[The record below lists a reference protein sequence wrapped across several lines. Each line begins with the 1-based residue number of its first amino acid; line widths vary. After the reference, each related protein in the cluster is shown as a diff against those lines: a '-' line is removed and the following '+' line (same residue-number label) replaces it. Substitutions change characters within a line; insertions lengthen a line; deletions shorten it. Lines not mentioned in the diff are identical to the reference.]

1 MPDMQR
7 KFGGNDERSV
17 NNFHAG
23 AFPVLRAAVPL
34 WYNGLKEKRTMR
46 PSPAGDGLY
55 REEVFTHLRRKLPMK
70 LHFYGAD
77 RCVTGSCHCLEINGK
92 KILIDC
98 GLQQGRD
105 EMDNRYLA
113 FAPGNIDILLVTHA
127 HIDHTGRIPLL
138 VKNGFHGRILTT
150 RLTADLMKIMLLDSA
165 HIQESDAEYENRKGE
180 RAGRDPVEPL
190 YTEQDALDVFKYVT
204 TCEYGEKIDLC
215 EGVSA
220 VFTDAGHLLGSA
232 SITLELEEVGVH
244 KTVVFSGDI
253 GNVDQPIIR
262 DPQLLKKADYVVMES
277 TYGDRNHTEVWSY
290 TDELAEI
297 IDETLGKG
305 GNVVIPSFAVGRTQ
319 ELLYFI
325 REIKDQKLVK
335 STPNFPVYIDSPL
348 AKSATTVFCGDL
360 HGYLDEQALELVK
373 DGTHMFTF
381 PNLNLVESSEESKML
396 NMDTTPKVIISASGM
411 CDAGRIRH
419 HLKHNL
425 WRANSAVV
433 FVGFQSPGTLGR
445 RLLDGVE
452 KVKLFG
458 EEIAVKAK
466 IVNFQGLSSHA
477 DHDHLIEWIKAFDPK
492 PAHVFVVHGDADVA
506 PVFADELCS
515 LGFSAHAAKFTES
528 YDLAAGA
535 MLSEG
540 YISERK
546 RTMQASRADNLYG
559 KLLAAGE
566 ALLELIRRFKGRSN
580 KEIAAFTGQ
589 ITALIDRFQ

>member
-1 MPDMQR
+1 
-7 KFGGNDERSV
+7 
-17 NNFHAG
+17 
-23 AFPVLRAAVPL
+23 
-34 WYNGLKEKRTMR
+34 
-46 PSPAGDGLY
+46 
-55 REEVFTHLRRKLPMK
+55 MK

-77 RCVTGSCHCLEINGK
+77 RCVTGSCHCLEVNGK

-105 EMDNRYLA
+105 ELDNRYLA

-180 RAGRDPVEPL
+180 RAGREHVDPL

-204 TCEYGEKIDLC
+204 TCEYEEKVDLC

-220 VFTDAGHLLGSA
+220 LFTDAGHLLGSA
-232 SITLELEEVGVH
+232 SITIELEENGVH
-244 KTVVFSGDI
+244 KTIVFSGDI

-348 AKSATTVFCGDL
+348 AKAATTVFCGDL
-360 HGYLDEQALELVK
+360 HGYLDEQALDLVK

-396 NMDTTPKVIISASGM
+396 NMDSTPKVIISASGM

-425 WRANSAVV
+425 WKPECTIV
-433 FVGFQSPGTLGR
+433 FVGYQGEGTLGR
-445 RLLDGVE
+445 SLLEGVRS
-452 KVKLFG
+452 VKLFG
-458 EEIAVKAK
+458 EEIAVHAK

-477 DHDHLIEWIKAFDPK
+477 DRDHLLAWIADIKAPK
-492 PAHVFVVHGDADVA
+492 PQHVFIVHGDREVA
-506 PVFADELCS
+506 PYFAES
-515 LGFSAHAAKFTES
+515 VEKLGFTAHAPQYTEV
-528 YDLAAGA
+528 YDLLEDQIVAP
-535 MLSEG
+535 G
-540 YISERK
+540 YLPEPKAKAVGGQRVSSAYER
-546 RTMQASRADNLYG
+546 LV
-559 KLLAAGE
+559 
-566 ALLELIRRFKGRSN
+566 ALGQRMVDVIRRSKGRDN
-580 KEIAAFTGQ
+580 KTLGRWADQLRQLLDKWEES
-589 ITALIDRFQ
+589 

>member
-1 MPDMQR
+1 
-7 KFGGNDERSV
+7 
-17 NNFHAG
+17 
-23 AFPVLRAAVPL
+23 
-34 WYNGLKEKRTMR
+34 
-46 PSPAGDGLY
+46 
-55 REEVFTHLRRKLPMK
+55 MK

-92 KILIDC
+92 KILVDC

-105 EMDNRYLA
+105 EFDNRYLA

-180 RAGRDPVEPL
+180 RAGREHVDPL

-204 TCEYGEKIDLC
+204 TCEYKEKVDLC

-232 SITLELEEVGVH
+232 SITLELEENGVH
-244 KTVVFSGDI
+244 KTIVFSGDI

-348 AKSATTVFCGDL
+348 AKAATTVFCGDL

-477 DHDHLIEWIKAFDPK
+477 DHDHLVQWIKAFDPK
-492 PAHVFVVHGDADVA
+492 PTHVFVVHGDEDVA
-506 PVFADELCS
+506 PVFAEELNS
-515 LGFSAHAAKFTES
+515 LGFHAHAAKFTEC
-528 YDLAAGA
+528 YDLAANE
-535 MLSEG
+535 MVSEG

-546 RTMQASRADNLYG
+546 RTAQKSRADNLYA
-559 KLLAAGE
+559 KLVAAAE
-566 ALLELIRRFKGRSN
+566 SLLEFAKRCKGRPN
-580 KEIAAFTGQ
+580 KDISALTGQ
-589 ITALIDRFQ
+589 IISLIERFRE

>member
-1 MPDMQR
+1 
-7 KFGGNDERSV
+7 
-17 NNFHAG
+17 
-23 AFPVLRAAVPL
+23 
-34 WYNGLKEKRTMR
+34 
-46 PSPAGDGLY
+46 
-55 REEVFTHLRRKLPMK
+55 MK

-92 KILIDC
+92 KILVDC

-105 EMDNRYLA
+105 ELDNRYLA

-180 RAGRDPVEPL
+180 RAGREHVDPL

-204 TCEYGEKIDLC
+204 TCEYKEKVDLC

-232 SITLELEEVGVH
+232 SITLELEENGVH
-244 KTVVFSGDI
+244 KTIVFSGDI

-290 TDELAEI
+290 TDDLARI
-297 IDETLGKG
+297 IDETIGRG

-325 REIKDQKLVK
+325 REIKDKGLVK
-335 STPNFPVYIDSPL
+335 SNPEFAVYIDSPL
-348 AKSATTVFCGDL
+348 AKKATSIFTGDL
-360 HGYLDEQALELVK
+360 RGYLDEEALELVK

-381 PNLNLVESSEESKML
+381 TNLRMTETSEESKAL
-396 NMDTTPKVIISASGM
+396 NLDPTPKVIISASGM

-425 WRANSAVV
+425 WRPDSTIV
-433 FVGFQSPGTLGR
+433 FVGFQGEGTLGR
-445 RLLDGVE
+445 ALLDGA
-452 KVKLFG
+452 KSVKLFG
-458 EEIAVKAK
+458 EEIAVRAE

-477 DHDHLIEWIKAFDPK
+477 DRDHLLAWIQNVKAPK
-492 PAHVFVVHGDADVA
+492 PQHVFVVHGDREVA
-506 PVFADELCS
+506 PYFAQSIES
-515 LGFSAHAAKFTES
+515 LGFTAHAPQYTEV
-528 YDLAAGA
+528 YDLIADTQ
-535 MLSEG
+535 LEKG
-540 YISERK
+540 YLPERK
-546 RTMQASRADNLYG
+546 TKSAVTGTRTSSAYERLVAVGQMVMEAIKRSRGRDNKSLARFADQLR
-559 KLLAAGE
+559 
-566 ALLELIRRFKGRSN
+566 ALLEKW
-580 KEIAAFTGQ
+580 EA
-589 ITALIDRFQ
+589 

>member
-1 MPDMQR
+1 
-7 KFGGNDERSV
+7 
-17 NNFHAG
+17 
-23 AFPVLRAAVPL
+23 
-34 WYNGLKEKRTMR
+34 
-46 PSPAGDGLY
+46 
-55 REEVFTHLRRKLPMK
+55 MK

-92 KILIDC
+92 KILVDC

-105 EMDNRYLA
+105 ELDNRYLA

-180 RAGRDPVEPL
+180 RAGREHVDPL

-204 TCEYGEKIDLC
+204 TCEYKEKVDLC

-232 SITLELEEVGVH
+232 SITLELEENGVH
-244 KTVVFSGDI
+244 KTIVFSGDI

-325 REIKDQKLVK
+325 REIKDQGLVK
-335 STPNFPVYIDSPL
+335 SVPDFPVYIDSPL
-348 AKSATTVFCGDL
+348 AKAATTVFCGDL
-360 HGYLDEQALELVK
+360 HGYLDEAALELVK
-373 DGTHMFTF
+373 DGTHMFSF
-381 PNLNLVESSEESKML
+381 PNLHLVETTEESRML
-396 NMDTTPKVIISASGM
+396 NLDKTPKIIISASGM

-477 DHDHLIEWIKAFDPK
+477 DHDHLVQWIKAFDPK
-492 PAHVFVVHGDADVA
+492 PTHVFVVHGDEDVA
-506 PVFADELCS
+506 PVFAEELNS
-515 LGFSAHAAKFTES
+515 LGFHAHAAKFTEC
-528 YDLAAGA
+528 YDLAANE
-535 MLSEG
+535 MVSEG

-546 RTMQASRADNLYG
+546 RTAQKSRADNLYA
-559 KLLAAGE
+559 KLVAAAE
-566 ALLELIRRFKGRSN
+566 SLLEFAKRCKGRPN
-580 KEIAAFTGQ
+580 KDISALTGQ
-589 ITALIDRFQ
+589 IISLIERFRE

>member
-1 MPDMQR
+1 
-7 KFGGNDERSV
+7 
-17 NNFHAG
+17 
-23 AFPVLRAAVPL
+23 
-34 WYNGLKEKRTMR
+34 
-46 PSPAGDGLY
+46 
-55 REEVFTHLRRKLPMK
+55 MK

-92 KILIDC
+92 KILVDC

-105 EMDNRYLA
+105 ELDNRYLA

-180 RAGRDPVEPL
+180 RAGREHVDPL

-204 TCEYGEKIDLC
+204 TCEYKEKVDLC

-232 SITLELEEVGVH
+232 SITLELEENGVH
-244 KTVVFSGDI
+244 KTIVFSGDI

-290 TDELAEI
+290 TDELAQI

-325 REIKDQKLVK
+325 RQIKDAGMVHGH
-335 STPNFPVYIDSPL
+335 PHFPVYVDSPL
-348 AKSATTVFCGDL
+348 ANEATRVFLQTDTSFLDDEARALIRSGVNPLYFEDL
-360 HGYLDEQALELVK
+360 HTAVSKEDSMALNN
-373 DGTHMFTF
+373 DR
-381 PNLNLVESSEESKML
+381 
-396 NMDTTPKVIISASGM
+396 TPKVILSSSGM

-419 HLKHNL
+419 HLKYNL
-425 WRANSAVV
+425 WRGDSAVV

-445 RLLDGVE
+445 HLLDGAPS
-452 KVKLFG
+452 VKLFG
-458 EEIAVKAK
+458 EDIAVRAK

-477 DHDHLIEWIKAFDPK
+477 DHDHLVDWIKHFDPAK
-492 PAHVFVVHGDADVA
+492 TTHVFIVHGDREVA
-506 PVFADELCS
+506 PVFAETVS
-515 LGFSAHAAKFTES
+515 KLGFAAHAPQYTEE
-528 YDLAAGA
+528 YDLIADKKLAV
-535 MLSEG
+535 G
-540 YISERK
+540 YLPERK
-546 RTMQASRADNLYG
+546 TRAYEG
-559 KLLAAGE
+559 APKATPAYQKLVQMGDMLIG
-566 ALLELIRRFKGRSN
+566 LIRRSRGRDN
-580 KEIAAFTGQ
+580 KTLAAFAEA
-589 ITALIDRFQ
+589 ISKIISKFEF

>member
-1 MPDMQR
+1 
-7 KFGGNDERSV
+7 
-17 NNFHAG
+17 
-23 AFPVLRAAVPL
+23 
-34 WYNGLKEKRTMR
+34 
-46 PSPAGDGLY
+46 
-55 REEVFTHLRRKLPMK
+55 MK

-92 KILIDC
+92 KILVDC

-105 EMDNRYLA
+105 ELDNRYLA

-180 RAGRDPVEPL
+180 RAGREHVDPL

-204 TCEYGEKIDLC
+204 TCEYKEKVDLC

-232 SITLELEEVGVH
+232 SITLELEENGVN
-244 KTVVFSGDI
+244 KTIVFSGDI

-348 AKSATTVFCGDL
+348 AKAATTVFCGDL

-477 DHDHLIEWIKAFDPK
+477 DHDHLVQWIKAFDPK
-492 PAHVFVVHGDADVA
+492 PTHVFVVHGDEDVA
-506 PVFADELCS
+506 PVFAEELNS
-515 LGFSAHAAKFTES
+515 LGFHAHAAKFTEC
-528 YDLAAGA
+528 YDLAANE
-535 MLSEG
+535 MVSEG

-546 RTMQASRADNLYG
+546 RTAQKSRADNLYA
-559 KLLAAGE
+559 KLVAAAE
-566 ALLELIRRFKGRSN
+566 SLLEFAKRCKGRPN
-580 KEIAAFTGQ
+580 KDISALTGQ
-589 ITALIDRFQ
+589 IISLIERFRE